1 MLTLCYIHTVLEF
14 GSFEIVALGLK
25 RKRKYNND
33 TATMISG
40 DRRPNCS

>member
-25 RKRKYNND
+25 RKIQYNNY
-33 TATMISG
+33 TARHDIERQKTEL
-40 DRRPNCS
+40 